1 MLWVRWGQVLKRI
14 RKNIS
19 YEKIIKDIK
28 ELFKENNHINLIAR
42 MNLVGA
48 TFNIVHILNK
58 EGIITFGDELKI
70 KRNFKSRQERT
81 KIFISIKKKQI

>member
-1 MLWVRWGQVLKRI
+1 
-14 RKNIS
+14 
-19 YEKIIKDIK
+19 
-28 ELFKENNHINLIAR
+28 

-70 KRNFKSRQERT
+70 IRNFKSKQERT